1 MDIGRPALDNRNFIN
16 AVIYVHKTGT
26 QWRDLPSEFGKFNT
40 VHKRF
45 RRWVKTGVW
54 DKIFEHLKQ
63 LFPPDF
69 KRAMID
75 SSCCKCHPSA
85 AGAISGN
92 EGIGLTKGGKNT
104 KIHLLCDSL
113 GLPVEFITTAGNVAD
128 CTIAIQLLGDIKASY
143 LLADKGYDSQEI
155 IDFAKSK
162 GMEPVIPPRKNR
174 IDQRKYDKNIYKH
187 RHLVENAF
195 LHLKKF
201 RGIATRYAKR
211 LSSFNAIIKIACI
224 IIYAQLL

>member
-45 RRWVKTGVW
+45 RRWVKIGVW

-85 AGAISGN
+85 EGAISGN

-104 KIHLLCDSL
+104 LLCDSL

-128 CTIAIQLLGDIKASY
+128 CTMAIQLIGDIKASY

-187 RHLVENAF
+187 RHLAENAF